1 MQICVREQRA
11 QKGALKKLC
20 IVVTVLLLMVE
31 IRLTS

>member
-11 QKGALKKLC
+11 QCALKKLC